1 MTVATHLL
9 AEITPTFAN
18 MPRLHKLTY
27 DEFAGRVQPC
37 WIKDGRESE
46 LRSAWGSRE
55 TATVLDVITA
65 YRAGAFKASIED
77 VLWVVLQPAWYAE
90 PDVVLR
96 WLAADFSA
104 HVLPIY
110 EKELPDDGRPRA
122 AIEAARAWAACPC
135 EEHRLAAYAAARAA
149 DAAAADAYAAD
160 AAYSAA
166 DAVAADAAAAYA
178 AYYAAYYA
186 SAAYSAADAAADAA
200 AAYAAAYSADAAA
213 EREWQ
218 LDRVAAVL
226 RWD

>member
-96 WLAADFSA
+96 WLAADFAA

-110 EKELPDDGRPRA
+110 EKELLPDDGRPRA

-135 EEHRLAAYAAARAA
+135 EEHRLAAYAAA
-149 DAAAADAYAAD
+149 
-160 AAYSAA
+160 
-166 DAVAADAAAAYA
+166 AAAYA
-178 AYYAAYYA
+178 AY
-186 SAAYSAADAAADAA
+186 AAADAA
-200 AAYAAAYSADAAA
+200 AAAAA
-213 EREWQ
+213 
-218 LDRVAAVL
+218 AV
-226 RWD
+226 R